1 MARSRIHLRLSLLAA
16 DEQGL
21 RVCTVLDETNRVRRL
36 PTFSMTDNPLETVE
50 GVLMQGLGLETEDM
64 PFVHWQQLGLHSRGL
79 VLDVA
84 GLIAKRK
91 HVQLSG
97 SDWWPLYSLFPW
109 EDWRKGAP
117 TALIQTL
124 LPEIYRWCGFSTGRQ
139 AEKCTRVARL
149 FADDDGPFQP
159 ELLMERYDMLYGAG
173 LLPEALRD
181 RSGAGVSVRNR
192 HVHIFGQTMMGDDRQ
207 MLARA
212 VSAFRRELRVR
223 PLPYWLISGRFSLG
237 ALQRTTEA
245 LLGLPLH
252 TQNFRR
258 DIMRLNLL
266 DDTGRQETRNTRRPA
281 RLYAWRDG
289 LDARNSVVGMPCPR
303 KKI

>member
-1 MARSRIHLRLSLLAA
+1 MQRPRIRLRLALLAA
-16 DEQGL
+16 DDADL
-21 RVCTVLDETNRVRRL
+21 KVCTVLDESHRVRRL
-36 PTFSMTDNPLETVE
+36 PTFTLTDNPLETVE
-50 GVLMQGLGLETEDM
+50 GVLMQGLGLESEDA
-64 PFVHWQQLGLHSRGL
+64 PLVYWHQLGLHSRGL
-79 VLDVA
+79 VMDVA
-84 GLIAKRK
+84 ALIAKRR
-91 HVQLSG
+91 HVQLPG

-117 TALIQTL
+117 TGLIQTL
-124 LPEIYRWCGFSTGRQ
+124 LPEIYRWCGFNTGRQ
-139 AEKCTRVARL
+139 AEKCARVARL

-159 ELLMERYDMLYGAG
+159 EMLFERFNMLYGAG

-181 RSGAGVSVRNR
+181 RSGAAVSVRNR
-192 HVHIFGQTMMGDDRQ
+192 HVHIFGQTMLGDDRQ

-212 VSAFRRELRVR
+212 LSTFRRELHVR
-223 PLPYWLISGRFSLG
+223 PLPYWLIAGRFSLG

-258 DIMRLNLL
+258 DIMRLDMLE
-266 DDTGRQETRNTRRPA
+266 DTGRQETRNTRRPA
-281 RLYAWRDG
+281 RLYSWREG
-289 LDARNSVVGMPCPR
+289 LDARHSILGMPCPR